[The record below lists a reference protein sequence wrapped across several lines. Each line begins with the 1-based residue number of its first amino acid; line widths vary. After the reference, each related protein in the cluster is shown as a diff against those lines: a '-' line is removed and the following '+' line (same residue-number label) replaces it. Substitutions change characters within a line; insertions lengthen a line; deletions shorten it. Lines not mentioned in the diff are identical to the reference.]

1 MQENTKNFNLILE
14 NKNYLKLSGVEGVIN
29 LTETDASVIVCGQV
43 LEIKGLN
50 LKAEKLSVET
60 GDLCISGIINSL
72 KFEEKR
78 EKKGLLKR
86 IFK

>member
-1 MQENTKNFNLILE
+1 MNEKKQCIILE
-14 NKNYLKLSGVEGVIN
+14 DKSLLKINGVEGVIN
-29 LTETDASVIVCGQV
+29 LTETDASIIICNEI

-60 GDLCISGIINSL
+60 GEMVIAGNINSL
-72 KFEEKR
+72 KYQEKK